1 MTSAVLEK
9 WFEGVV
15 HTAYGD
21 ESADEKKQ
29 RVYAVG
35 GLFGD
40 KSDWNTFEENWKR
53 RMGGLVFHAS
63 DCEAGKGDFE
73 QFDSRGN
80 LKLYA
85 ELAKLIAESRLIGC
99 TVAVSI
105 PAYRELIAPLTD
117 KEPYYLC
124 FHTVVLSLALRSG
137 ACIPQDRIE
146 FIFDR
151 NHQIAHNASALY
163 DYVINNKTDNFEY
176 RKLMEDKL
184 GFATRKEVGIQAAD
198 LVAREGMKLLDNRH
212 SNRPTRLATQ
222 TLQACKRVQF
232 RVFDRGWCEGFVRR
246 SKDYQYDT
254 TGYFEWLKENGLT
267 PSLSHKIMYE
277 ATLPDPLPS
286 SLPSVSEGPSA
297 MS

>member
-40 KSDWNTFEENWKR
+40 KSDWEAFEENWKR
-53 RMGGLVFHAS
+53 HMGGLVFHAS
-63 DCEAGKGDFE
+63 DCETGKGDFA
-73 QFDSRGN
+73 QFDREQN

-85 ELAKLIAESRLIGC
+85 DLTKLIAASRLIGS
-99 TVAVSI
+99 TVSIDI
-105 PAYRELIAPLTD
+105 PAYRELIGPLID
-117 KEPYYLC
+117 QEPYYLC
-124 FHTVVLSLALRSG
+124 FHSVVLHLAIRSG
-137 ACIPQDRIE
+137 ACIPQDRIK
-146 FIFDR
+146 FKFDS
-151 NHQIAHNASALY
+151 NLEIIHNASSLY
-163 DYVINNKTDNFEY
+163 QYIINDKANKFGY
-176 RKLMEDKL
+176 RKLMEDEL
-184 GFATRKEVGIQAAD
+184 GFTNRNDIGIQAAD
-198 LVAREGMKLLDNRH
+198 LIAREGMKLLDNRH
-212 SNRPTRLATQ
+212 SSRPTRLSTQ

-246 SKDYQYDT
+246 SKDHQYDT

-267 PSLSHKIMYE
+267 PSLSHKIVYE

-297 MS
+297 TS